1 MATEEADVREVPGG
15 VLLRVRVKPRAPKS
29 RVLGTRDGMLEVAV
43 AAVPSDGAANAEL
56 VRTLSFCL
64 GVPKSRVE
72 VEAGTKS
79 RVKRV
84 RVEGLSR
91 AEVLAKMAVGG

>member
-1 MATEEADVREVPGG
+1 M
-15 VLLRVRVKPRAPKS
+15 RVRVKPRAS
-29 RVLGTRDGMLEVAV
+29 RSQVLGTRDGMVEVAV
-43 AAVPSDGAANAEL
+43 AAVPAEGAANAEL
-56 VRTLSFCL
+56 VRTLAACL
-64 GVPKSRVE
+64 GVPKSHVE

-91 AEVLAKMAVGG
+91 AEVLAKTTAAG